1 MPAEVLSY
9 FLKHE
14 DIRLKLRFQ
23 IVLQSAPFLKGKK
36 LSCGITM

>member
-23 IVLQSAPFLKGKK
+23 IVLQCAPFLKGKK
-36 LSCGITM
+36 VS